1 VVEKTPMVIARSGRG
16 EDMGEFGRT
25 AASGTMV
32 SPATSETLG
41 FRSTC
46 SCPPGTAT
54 VPGLV
59 FDPFCGSGTTLAVAL
74 AEGRRAL
81 GFELNPEYVQ
91 MAEQRA
97 RKAEREY
104 QPALFAG

>member
-1 VVEKTPMVIARSGRG
+1 M
-16 EDMGEFGRT
+16 
-25 AASGTMV
+25 
-32 SPATSETLG
+32 SPC
-41 FRSTC
+41 C
-46 SCPPGTAT
+46 SAPT

-74 AEGRRAL
+74 AEARRAL

-104 QPALFAG
+104 QPPLFAGPPHEGRYRHEEGPAS

>member
-1 VVEKTPMVIARSGRG
+1 MDT
-16 EDMGEFGRT
+16 D
-25 AASGTMV
+25 
-32 SPATSETLG
+32 LG
-41 FRSTC
+41 FRATC